1 MTTPEQKTDI
11 LINLY
16 RDHVKLQPMSYVL
29 AAIQV
34 CRHYHNYELDDLSPE
49 KQDVLRELL
58 SELDP
63 TGKFDLGFE
72 GVRNVV

>member
-16 RDHVKLQPMSYVL
+16 RDHVKLQSMNYVL
-29 AAIQV
+29 DAIQI
-34 CRHYHNYELDDLSPE
+34 CRLCHAFEVDDLSPE

-58 SELDP
+58 SDLDP

-72 GVRNVV
+72 GVRNAV